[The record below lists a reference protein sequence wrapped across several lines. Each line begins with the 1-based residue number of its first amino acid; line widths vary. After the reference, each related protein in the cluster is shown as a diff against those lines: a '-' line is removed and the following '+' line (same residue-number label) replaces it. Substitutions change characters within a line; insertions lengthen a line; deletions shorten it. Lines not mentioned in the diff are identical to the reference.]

1 MSDVGRAQAH
11 AERRVRLAGTLEGL
25 GVEALLVTDLMN
37 CRYLTGFSGSNAALL
52 MGDKGDMATL
62 VTDSRYETAVAD
74 LCPGLPVALHRDAA
88 AGALREAAAAGLI
101 RVGIEAEATSLAT
114 GDRLGGLAPELGVEL
129 VATPDQVGALRQIK
143 DQYEIG
149 LLREACEIS
158 QRALQRLMLE
168 VRVGTSERMV
178 AARLEFLMREEG
190 ADAAAFSTIVATGSS
205 SAEPHHEP
213 TDRVIERGD
222 LLKIDFGARWQGY
235 HADMT
240 RTFVVGAPA
249 SAWQLEVHR
258 LVAEAAGAGRAAVAP
273 GVEAREVDAA
283 ARRVIDAAGYG
294 QNFGHGI
301 GHGIGLQIHE
311 APLMGAAAIARLQPS
326 MTITVEPGVY
336 LPGRGGVRIE
346 DSLVVTPDGAQP
358 MTTLSRDL
366 LVLG

>member
-1 MSDVGRAQAH
+1 M
-11 AERRVRLAGTLEGL
+11 
-25 GVEALLVTDLMN
+25 
-37 CRYLTGFSGSNAALL
+37 AA
-52 MGDKGDMATL
+52 
-62 VTDSRYETAVAD
+62 
-74 LCPGLPVALHRDAA
+74 
-88 AGALREAAAAGLI
+88 
-101 RVGIEAEATSLAT
+101 
-114 GDRLGGLAPELGVEL
+114 ELGVEL

-249 SAWQLEVHR
+249 SAWHLEVHR

-301 GHGIGLQIHE
+301 GHGGAVAVGAVGQVGLGNRGCT
-311 APLMGAAAIARLQPS
+311 PGDAAICGNFVAERSICFNAGHGQ
-326 MTITVEPGVY
+326 VKGVA
-336 LPGRGGVRIE
+336 LGNAV
-346 DSLVVTPDGAQP
+346 VVT
-358 MTTLSRDL
+358 
-366 LVLG
+366 